1 MEDLEQVDRGWS
13 LEKFE
18 LNQGIGIDAITDS
31 QLCCFNEV
39 PLYWVRNYFKG
50 LQLATIISL
59 SEDAILWKSNEL
71 LFSSVYFLIYE
82 WNIITNYTVFIN
94 V

>member
-1 MEDLEQVDRGWS
+1 MEDLKQVDRGWS

-59 SEDAILWKSNEL
+59 SEDAIFMKVKRVIIFKRL
-71 LFSSVYFLIYE
+71 LSYFQVEYNNKLYGF
-82 WNIITNYTVFIN
+82 Y
-94 V
+94 